1 MNLNGDLKTIAILM
15 PGDMGHAVGR
25 ALLGHG
31 HDVICALDGRGT
43 HTRDLAAQAGLRD
56 VGNLG
61 AIVETA
67 DLIVSILPPSAAL
80 GLAQNVAAQMTEKGK
95 TPIYA
100 DCNAIA
106 PETAIAVGKAIT
118 DVGGTFIDAGIIGMA
133 PGNGAGP
140 RFYVSGPDH
149 ALMLPL
155 DGKGFQVIGMG
166 DEIGQAS
173 AIKMAYA
180 GLTKGTWTLHTA
192 VLLAAEQLGVTKAL
206 LAEFEHSQAETLK
219 AMRARVP
226 FIPADSARWVGE
238 MEEIAK
244 TFGDAGVTPGF
255 HQGAAEIFRVLERT
269 PYAAETRANIDR
281 TRTLEDALA
290 VYAQHLSTKA

>member
-1 MNLNGDLKTIAILM
+1 MDLNTIAILM

-25 ALLGHG
+25 VLREHG
-31 HDVICALDGRGT
+31 HDVICALDGRGA
-43 HTRDLAAQAGLRD
+43 HTRDMASQAGLRD
-56 VGNLG
+56 VGNLS
-61 AIVETA
+61 AVVDQA
-67 DLIVSILPPSAAL
+67 DIILSILPPAAAS
-80 GLAQNVAAQMTEKGK
+80 GLAKDVAKEMTASGK
-95 TPIYA
+95 TPTYV

-106 PETAIAVGKAIT
+106 PETTIAVGQAIAAA
-118 DVGGTFIDAGIIGMA
+118 GAKFIDAGIIGMA
-133 PGNGAGP
+133 PGIGAGP
-140 RFYVSGPDH
+140 RFYVCGLDRG
-149 ALMLPL
+149 LMMSL

-166 DEIGQAS
+166 DEIGQGS

-192 VLLAAEQLGVTKAL
+192 VLLAAEQLGVTEAL
-206 LAEFEHSQAETLK
+206 LAEFEHSQAVTLA

-244 TFGDAGVTPGF
+244 TFGDADVTPGF
-255 HQGAAEIFRVLERT
+255 HDGAAEIFRVLERT
-269 PYAAETRANIDR
+269 PFASETRADMDR

-290 VYAQHLSTKA
+290 VYAQHLTPKA